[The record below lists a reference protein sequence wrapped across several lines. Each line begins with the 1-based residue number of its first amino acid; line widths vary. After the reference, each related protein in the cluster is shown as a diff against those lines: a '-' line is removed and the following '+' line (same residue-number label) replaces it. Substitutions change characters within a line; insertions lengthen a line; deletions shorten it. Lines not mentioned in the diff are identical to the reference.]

1 MGLSLEF
8 VGKVEGEGEEDCLL
22 NNRRLGKLRR
32 RKEEL
37 MERNCGGL

>member
-8 VGKVEGEGEEDCLL
+8 VGKVEEGEDCLL

>member
-8 VGKVEGEGEEDCLL
+8 VGKVEGEEDCLL